1 MTNKPPPQGRPPR
14 LDPYRPSDERA
25 RPPQQRGGDPYF
37 DQTYP
42 PRDGGR
48 TGYPQDPYAPAA
60 HPQQRMAPLQT
71 GGRSGAPDPYYAQ
84 NSRAARPRERSG
96 FGSAIFYSVLGLIA
110 MAAGAVAFA
119 VVALPA
125 NFVRDRVVLAVK
137 EKTGRDLVIAGP
149 ASFSIYP
156 TLGISLADVS
166 LSVGPGFAGQAPL
179 VTMKALDVSVALWP
193 LLQRDVRVSSLVLRE
208 PVFTLEVDANGN
220 RSWDFA
226 EADVQGARV
235 RLAQAGGLARPDTQ
249 ISDVPQSTLPAER
262 ARERSMLRV
271 SDLKLEDV
279 RIDNGTLHWRDQRTG
294 GASEFSAINIKMAL
308 AAMSEPL
315 TAAGHLDWKG
325 KTVRFDG
332 ALTSPADI
340 ADDRPA
346 KLKMV
351 LGADALDATFEG
363 STKLKGDL
371 SAEGILSAK
380 STSARALA
388 AWFGG
393 DLPPSQGFGALKAKG
408 LLRGTPGQL
417 SFSTAEIELDRTTA
431 RGDIKLDTRG
441 ARPNVTATL
450 KLTELDLNLYSSN
463 GASDA
468 PPPRAPAADVGGGQG
483 AGPAPAK
490 TKATS
495 IDDLLQDSE
504 MPAAP
509 GPRVK
514 GFTKRDG
521 WGDEPLRLAALG
533 SLDANAR
540 LSIGKLTVSTVR
552 LDQSD
557 VTVALKNRV
566 MTTTLNDVRLYQGT
580 GRGTIT
586 LDGTRGTAAH
596 MTANVSLDGIE
607 ALPLLKDTAEFDR
620 LTGKGRLSF
629 AVAGQGATER
639 EIVGTLNGKIDVAFH
654 DGAIVGINVAEMLR
668 GVSQGKF
675 GGLSGSPT
683 DKTDFSEMTSTW
695 TLTSGVAENKDLKL
709 VSPLLRVGGA
719 GRVSLPPRE
728 VDYLLRPKL
737 VASLQGQGGGAEA
750 LSGLEI
756 PVRVHGA
763 WDNPKFT
770 PDLSGVLSDPNKA
783 METIKQIGGNL
794 NGKNANEIVD
804 GLIGGTKEERKAKKA
819 QGKKLLEQFL
829 NPQ

>member
-14 LDPYRPSDERA
+14 PDPYRPSDERG
-25 RPPQQRGGDPYF
+25 RPPQPRAADPYF
-37 DQTYP
+37 DQTHP

-48 TGYPQDPYAPAA
+48 PVYQQDPYAPAPV
-60 HPQQRMAPLQT
+60 HP
-71 GGRSGAPDPYYAQ
+71 
-84 NSRAARPRERSG
+84 SRAGSFPAQYGRQPPQRGSSG
-96 FGSAIFYSVLGLIA
+96 FGSVIFYSVLGLIA
-110 MAAGAVAFA
+110 MAAGGAAFA
-119 VVALPA
+119 VMALPA

-149 ASFSIYP
+149 ASFSLYP

-166 LSVGPGFAGQAPL
+166 LSAGPGFAGSAPL
-179 VTMKALDVSVALWP
+179 VTMKALDVSVAFWP
-193 LLQRDVRVSSLVLRE
+193 LLQRDVRVSSLVLRD
-208 PVFTLEVDANGN
+208 PVFTLEVDANGH

-226 EADVQGARV
+226 EADASEPRV
-235 RLAQAGGLARPDTQ
+235 RFAQAEGLSRPDAP
-249 ISDVPQSTLPAER
+249 ISDAAPNALPR
-262 ARERSMLRV
+262 KPSMLRV
-271 SDLKLEDV
+271 SDVKLEDV
-279 RIDNGTLHWRDQRTG
+279 RIDNGTLNWRDQRTG
-294 GASEFSAINIKMAL
+294 STSEFSAINLKLAL

-332 ALTSPADI
+332 ALTSPADV
-340 ADDRPA
+340 ADNRPA
-346 KLKMV
+346 KLKLV
-351 LGADALDATFEG
+351 LGADALDATFDG
-363 STKLKGDL
+363 SAKLKGDL

-380 STSARALA
+380 SASTRALA
-388 AWFGG
+388 AWFGS
-393 DLPPSQGFGALKAKG
+393 DLPPSQGFGPLKAKG
-408 LLRGTPGQL
+408 LFRGAPDQL

-441 ARPNVTATL
+441 ARPMVTAAL
-450 KLTELDLNLYSSN
+450 KLTELDLNLYSSE
-463 GASDA
+463 GARDV
-468 PPPRAPAADVGGGQG
+468 PPPRSPAAG
-483 AGPAPAK
+483 AAPVPPPAK

-495 IDDLLQDSE
+495 IDDLLQESE
-504 MPAAP
+504 APAAVP

-557 VTVALKNRV
+557 VTVALKDRI

-586 LDGTRGTAAH
+586 LDGTRGTTAH
-596 MTANVSLDGIE
+596 MSANVQLDGIE

-639 EIVGTLNGKIDVAFH
+639 QIIGTLNGKVDVAFN

-668 GVSQGKF
+668 GVGKGKF

-719 GRVSLPPRE
+719 GRIALPPRE
-728 VDYLLRPKL
+728 VDYMLRPKL
-737 VASLQGQGGGAEA
+737 VASLQGQGGGADA

-756 PVRVHGA
+756 PVRVHGP
-763 WDNPKFT
+763 WDNPAFT
-770 PDLSGVLSDPNKA
+770 PDLSAVLKDPDKA
-783 METIKQIGGNL
+783 METIKEIGGNL
-794 NGKNANEIVD
+794 KGKNANEIVD
-804 GLIGGTKEERKAKKA
+804 SLIGGTKEERKAKKA